1 MNSTHVYFALLLLIA
16 IPYYTFSQ
24 NDENETYLEY
34 SKTTLIED
42 VNQIYYLGIGLIQVP
57 FHLNRNDLLY
67 GLGVSV
73 ATSSL
78 FLVDPAIKSFVLQNQ
93 SAFNDNIFEI
103 DKYFNGRTGS
113 FAASGLYIGGFLF
126 KQEKIRIMGL
136 HALETLFI
144 SGAITELF
152 KYSFGRRRPYAGKSN
167 MDFKAFRGSRAK
179 YRAFPSGHTTN
190 AFAFASV
197 MAMSLDNSYWEAGW
211 YSAAAMVGVARIYHN
226 VHWISDIF
234 LAALI
239 SYNVADFVVH
249 FNSQEN
255 NNFKLY
261 PSFNGIQIRMY
272 F

>member
-1 MNSTHVYFALLLLIA
+1 MNSTYVYLALLFFIA
-16 IPYYTFSQ
+16 APCYTFCQ
-24 NDENETYLEY
+24 DYANETYYEY
-34 SKTTLIED
+34 AKTTLIED
-42 VNQIYYLGIGLIQVP
+42 ANQIYYLGIGLVQVP
-57 FHLNRNDLLY
+57 FHLNSTDLLY
-67 GLGVSV
+67 GFGMGA

-78 FLVDPAIKSFVLQNQ
+78 FLVDRGIKSLALQNQ
-93 SAFNDNIFEI
+93 SGFNDKVFKI
-103 DKYFNGRTGS
+103 DDYFNGSTGT

-126 KQEKIRIMGL
+126 KQQKIRIMGL

-167 MDFKAFRGSRAK
+167 MDFKAFRGSRGK

-197 MAMSLDNSYWEAGW
+197 MAMSLDNTYWKAGW
-211 YSAAAMVGVARIYHN
+211 YSAATMVGVARIYHN
-226 VHWISDIF
+226 VHWISDTF

-239 SYNVADFVVH
+239 SYNVADFVVN